1 MLDTIKQIKQF
12 ARKNNGRHPNV
23 SELARL
29 MGVTRVTIYKRLQ
42 ELEDEGKLERT
53 EVVTVAGYK
62 LVDN

>member
-12 ARKNNGRHPNV
+12 HQDHNRYPNV

-29 MGVTRVTIYKRLQ
+29 MGVTRVTIYKRLD
-42 ELEDEGKLERT
+42 ELERGGKLER
-53 EVVTVAGYK
+53 VDAVTTAGYK